1 MPLGAAEATAT
12 CITLPLLCKYT
23 FCWPPNS
30 AELNELLAHGMP
42 AVDEEAVEA
51 VRPPDAGGLSWHL
64 V

>member
-42 AVDEEAVEA
+42 AVDEEAIAASLTPESAEV
-51 VRPPDAGGLSWHL
+51 SWQL